1 MQLTATTLGEL
12 IKSLRSNEMS
22 GPEKRRQ
29 PRVGLRARA
38 EIQIPGT
45 GEHLSIWIR
54 DVSAGG
60 VIVRRGAGG
69 CEVALVGRGTPIR
82 WGLPKGGLEA
92 GETLDRAAVR
102 EAQEETGL
110 RVRLLGPL
118 GDIHYW
124 FATRGVRHQKTVHF
138 YLMEAVG
145 GDVSDHDWEN
155 DEARW
160 FPIDEGLAAMAFP
173 NEIAIVRRAREAWNG
188 EQSVARG

>member
-1 MQLTATTLGEL
+1 MRT
-12 IKSLRSNEMS
+12 
-22 GPEKRRQ
+22 
-29 PRVGLRARA
+29 V
-38 EIQIPGT
+38 
-45 GEHLSIWIR
+45 R

-60 VIVRRGAGG
+60 VVVRRGADG

-110 RVRLLGPL
+110 RVQLLGPL

-145 GDVSDHDWEN
+145 GDVSHHDWEN

-160 FPIDEGLAAMAFP
+160 FPIDDALAAMAFP
-173 NEIAIVRRAREAWNG
+173 NEIAIVRRAREVWDG
-188 EQSVARG
+188 EQSAARG